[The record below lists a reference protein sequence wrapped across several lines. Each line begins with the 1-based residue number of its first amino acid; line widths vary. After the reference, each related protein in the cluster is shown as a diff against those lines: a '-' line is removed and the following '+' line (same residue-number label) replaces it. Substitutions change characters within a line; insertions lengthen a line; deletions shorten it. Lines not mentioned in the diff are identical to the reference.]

1 MNEILIIPDIHGRG
15 FWKEYASDFSSFSHV
30 VCLGDY
36 FDPYP
41 SDGISELE
49 AIDNFRQLVS
59 ALSVLPED
67 RKTLLIGNHDAHY
80 INGLFDDQARCTR
93 KSYEYEDEIASLIL
107 AHVGYLLAW
116 QCELK
121 GKTFLISHAG
131 VGAIWL
137 SRHCDLLP
145 TLDANALNRLTDSE
159 EGWNALS
166 DVGSI
171 RGGFSVEGS
180 PLWCDVSELQRDEM
194 ASRLDYFP
202 FQIVGH
208 TRQSGHA
215 IIGEHFACIDTRQ
228 CYILYQDGSLAQL

>member
-1 MNEILIIPDIHGRG
+1 MSEILIIPDIHGRG
-15 FWKEYASDFSSFSHV
+15 FWKDYATDFSSFSHI

-41 SDGISELE
+41 SEGITEVE

-59 ALSVLPED
+59 TLSVLPED

-80 INGLFDDQARCTR
+80 INGIFDDLARGTR

-107 AHVGYLLAW
+107 DHVGDQLAW

-121 GKTFLISHAG
+121 GKTFLLSHAG
-131 VGAIWL
+131 VGAIWF
-137 SRHCDLLP
+137 SRHSDLLP
-145 TLDANALNRLTDSE
+145 TLDADALNRLTRSE

-171 RGGFSVEGS
+171 RGGFSDEGG

-194 ASRLDYFP
+194 AGRLDNFP

-208 TRQSGHA
+208 TRQSGDA
-215 IIGEHFACIDTRQ
+215 ILGDHFACIDTRQ
-228 CYILYQDGSLAQL
+228 CYLLDEGGNLLPA